1 VGIHAEKR
9 WGGLVLRNCHTVGEF
24 RQVVE
29 LEKEVWGF
37 EDIELV
43 PARLFVVGEKI
54 GGHVLGAYDGSTLV
68 GFAFGLPGV
77 RDGRVYIHSHMLA
90 VKKGHRNTGL
100 GREMKLFQREI
111 AMGEGYDLIE
121 WTFDP
126 LEIKNAYFNLEKL
139 GAVARQYVV
148 NQYGITSSPL
158 QGGLPS
164 DRLVA
169 EWWLRSARVE
179 ETLRSGRRPETRVV
193 EQVDIPAEIY
203 QWKSGAETR
212 ALAADVL
219 RRTRERLQQCFRE
232 GLCVVGYEREANGAG
247 RFLLGEWGEE
257 RGMLTCSDSGTS
269 C

>member
-1 VGIHAEKR
+1 LGSRAEKS
-9 WGGLVLRNCHTVGEF
+9 WGGLVLRSCHTLGEF
-24 RQVVE
+24 RQAVA

-54 GGHVLGAYDGSTLV
+54 GGHVLGAYEGANLV
-68 GFAFGLPGV
+68 AFAFGLPGV
-77 RDGRVYIHSHMLA
+77 RDGHAYIHSHMLA
-90 VKKGHRNTGL
+90 VKETHRNTGL
-100 GREMKLFQREI
+100 GREMKLFQREV
-111 AMGEGYDLIE
+111 AMGEGYELIE

-179 ETLRSGRRPETRVV
+179 ETLRSGKRPETAVV
-193 EQVDIPAEIY
+193 ERVEIPAEVSR
-203 QWKSGAETR
+203 WKAQAETR
-212 ALAADVL
+212 TLAAEVL
-219 RRTRERLQQCFRE
+219 RQTREQMQKYFSK
-232 GLCVVGYEREANGAG
+232 GLSVVGYERAANGDG
-247 RFLLGEWGEE
+247 RFLLGAWSE
-257 RGMLTCSDSGTS
+257 R
-269 C
+269 